1 MTVLRVWGEVSGS
14 CLKLSK
20 AKLAWQGNKGLRE
33 QGNKG
38 AREQGNK
45 GTREQGSKGLRE

>member
-1 MTVLRVWGEVSGS
+1 MRTALNFTTLIVAYGP
-14 CLKLSK
+14 
-20 AKLAWQGNKGLRE
+20 KGRE

-45 GTREQGSKGLRE
+45 KTSEEVKK